1 MYILIV
7 NPEAGNGKA
16 QSFFRKI
23 QNDPLYKRANCR
35 SFFTEGEGHAEKL
48 ARQVAE
54 IHKETLIAVIVVGG
68 DGTLHEVVNG
78 MTNYPMIPISFI
90 PAGSGND
97 FARGIQLKERGIK
110 LFHKYI
116 KSPRKSSVRLGRFT
130 IHQRSRNGQRVFLN
144 SIGFGLDGEV
154 VATANQQK
162 NRYWTRKLHLS
173 KLIYSLALIRAI
185 KNAKPIQFELTIDGK
200 LYPVQ
205 EAMMVTI
212 TNHPFYGGGMKIAPK
227 ANIKK
232 PTFYVMVVEPI
243 KKKKLLAMFCS
254 VFLGQHIRMKEVRE
268 VKASSVEIHASE
280 GMSFQVDGQSGKCF
294 KCKIE
299 KAEITTTF
307 YVD

>member
-1 MYILIV
+1 MYIMIV
-7 NPEAGNGKA
+7 NPVAGNGKA
-16 QSFFRKI
+16 EALFRKI
-23 QNDPLYKRANCR
+23 QSDPLYKKANCR

-54 IHKETLIAVIVVGG
+54 IHKETMIAVIVIGG

-78 MTNYPMIPISFI
+78 MANYPKIPVCFI

-97 FARGIQLKERGIK
+97 FARGVRLKDRGIK

-116 KSPRKSSVRLGRFT
+116 KRPRQIVRLGKYT
-130 IHQRSRNGQRVFLN
+130 TNHRSKKGQRIFLN

-162 NRYWTRKLHLS
+162 NRCWARKLHLA
-173 KLIYSLALIRAI
+173 KLAYSFALLRTI
-185 KNAKPIQFELTIDGK
+185 KRAKPIKFKLILDGK
-200 LYPVQ
+200 PYPVQ

-227 ANIKK
+227 ANIKT
-232 PTFYVMVVEPI
+232 PTFYVLLVEPI
-243 KKKKLLAMFCS
+243 KKKKLLAMFFS
-254 VFLGQHIRMKEVRE
+254 VFLGQHIRMNEVRQ
-268 VKASSVEIHASE
+268 VKASCVEIQATKQIP
-280 GMSFQVDGQSGKCF
+280 FQVDGQSGKCYE
-294 KCKIE
+294 CKIE
-299 KAEITTTF
+299 KAEISTTF